1 MCGFN
6 SRPSLEDTP
15 ASRFTIARSDAV
27 PITSKSMSLFT
38 VSALLATEPNTKA
51 T

>member
-6 SRPSLEDTP
+6 SRPSLSEIP
-15 ASRFTIARSDAV
+15 ANRFTIARSDAV
-27 PITSKSMSLFT
+27 PITIKSMSLFA